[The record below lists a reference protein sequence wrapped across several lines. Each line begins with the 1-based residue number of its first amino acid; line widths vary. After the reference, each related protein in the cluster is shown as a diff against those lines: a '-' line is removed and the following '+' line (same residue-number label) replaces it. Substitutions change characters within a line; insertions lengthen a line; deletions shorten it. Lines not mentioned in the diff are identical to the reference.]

1 MRSSQQGS
9 LSPQVWLAH
18 EFCSL
23 EPGHLWMAP
32 RCYLSCFCLE
42 CPSSPFLI
50 HIQEYLVPSI
60 IPDRQ
65 QALKRCWL
73 MKALPLLT
81 LALSWHFSHNCP
93 LTYLSPSLVGDPL
106 KARDPVGFV
115 SLVYKPLIAPEYKP
129 PPHTHT
135 HPGNLCTEYLFSAV
149 ICAKLQRCQHHQQ
162 QKQQD

>member
-1 MRSSQQGS
+1 
-9 LSPQVWLAH
+9 
-18 EFCSL
+18 
-23 EPGHLWMAP
+23 
-32 RCYLSCFCLE
+32 
-42 CPSSPFLI
+42 
-50 HIQEYLVPSI
+50 
-60 IPDRQ
+60 
-65 QALKRCWL
+65 

-129 PPHTHT
+129 PPPTHT

-149 ICAKLQRCQHHQQ
+149 ICAKL
-162 QKQQD
+162 